1 MAKDAALAG
10 LQRTQTRTTKGV
22 KVDEDALT
30 PPDDFRTVSVFP
42 TREDLNKVI
51 ITKMIFELDNC
62 NEEPDTF
69 Y

>member
-1 MAKDAALAG
+1 MARDAALAG

-30 PPDDFRTVSVFP
+30 PPDFRTVSVFP

-51 ITKMIFELDNC
+51 ITNMIFELDNC
-62 NEEPDTF
+62 NGEPDTF